1 MRSSVLIL
9 SCFICSVLN
18 AQKENLNL
26 CQWHVSDKIE
36 ASDYQLIRKTKLYC
50 FLSNDND
57 NIYIDMKVEDQ
68 GIQNRILKKGLTIW
82 ISMDGKEVKKMGV
95 RFPIGSQNQGV
106 HKKPDLSE
114 NNTNQEGNLVTPLSL
129 ANTIELIGFT
139 NEQERHFPS
148 ENYDNFRGSV
158 KYDEEGTLYYK
169 MIMPIAKLPVR
180 NSREG
185 HGAMPFILGIE
196 YGSLAMT
203 NQSGENR
210 GPAPSSIFHSHSSG
224 AGESELHW
232 INNVR
237 LATSK

>member
-1 MRSSVLIL
+1 M
-9 SCFICSVLN
+9 
-18 AQKENLNL
+18 
-26 CQWHVSDKIE
+26 
-36 ASDYQLIRKTKLYC
+36 IRKTKLYC
-50 FLSNDND
+50 FLSNDNN
-57 NIYIDMKVEDQ
+57 NIYIDMKVADQ
-68 GIQNRILKKGLTIW
+68 EIQNRILKEGLTIW

-106 HKKPDLSE
+106 HKKADLSE
-114 NNTNQEGNLVTPLSL
+114 NNKSQEGNLVTPLSL

-139 NEQERHFPS
+139 NEQARHFPS

-158 KYDEEGTLYYK
+158 KYDEKGTLYYK

-180 NSREG
+180 NSRDG

-210 GPAPSSIFHSHSSG
+210 GPAPSSVFHSRSSG
-224 AGESELHW
+224 TGASELHW
-232 INNVR
+232 ITDIK